1 MNRAALFFFALGGTM
16 GVGCSSSHE
25 AVAPDGGGAISDA
38 GVAEGG
44 EDSGD
49 AAFKLC
55 NPFFNDLC
63 PPGQTCCFSG
73 LQGVCT
79 PASACHRPFQIECT
93 TEADCQGGRVCC
105 GSGPVANLA
114 LTCQSVCPAD
124 QFQLCRSDQ
133 QCPDGEQ
140 CVEVARG
147 FTTMVCAAVQDAG
160 PLAGGSGD

>member
-1 MNRAALFFFALGGTM
+1 MNRAALFFFALGGAM
-16 GVGCSSSHE
+16 GAGCSSSHE
-25 AVAPDGGGAISDA
+25 AVATDGGAISDA

-49 AAFKLC
+49 AAFTLC

-79 PASACHRPFQIECT
+79 PVSVCHRPFQIGCT
-93 TEADCQGGRVCC
+93 TQADCQGGQVCC

-114 LTCQSVCPAD
+114 LTCQSTCPAD

-133 QCPDGEQ
+133 QCPNGKQ

-160 PLAGGSGD
+160 PLVGGSGD